1 MFEYLITAYGYP
13 ALFIGAMVEG
23 EVALVIA
30 GFAAYLG
37 YMSLP
42 MVISVGFIGSF
53 LGDQMFFY
61 IGRKKG
67 RELVQR
73 WPKLKKRMTWA
84 HQILDKHSK
93 WMLLLSR
100 FAYGFRA
107 IVPITIGASRVPA
120 KRFAVYNI
128 IGAVIWSV
136 IFSVGGYI
144 FGTALSSHLENI
156 RHYEL
161 QVIGAIIAIAFILWI
176 IIIVKRKEILK
187 RIEIDQ
193 NMII

>member
-1 MFEYLITAYGYP
+1 MFEYLITTYGYP

-30 GFAAYLG
+30 GFTAYLG

-42 MVISVGFIGSF
+42 MVIAVGFIGSL
-53 LGDQMFFY
+53 LGDQMYFY

-67 RELVQR
+67 RELLIR
-73 WPKLKKRMTWA
+73 WPKLRKRAAWA
-84 HQILDKHSK
+84 HKILDKHSN
-93 WMLLLSR
+93 WLLLLSR

-107 IVPITIGASRVPA
+107 ILPITIGTSHVSA
-120 KRFAVYNI
+120 KRFMVYNA
-128 IGAVIWSV
+128 IGAIIWSV
-136 IFSVGGYI
+136 IFSVGGYV
-144 FGTALSSHLENI
+144 FGTALSAYLDDI

-161 QVIGAIIAIAFILWI
+161 QVIGAIIVAALILWI
-176 IIIVKRKEILK
+176 IIIVKKKEILK
-187 RIEIDQ
+187 GIEIDP

>member
-1 MFEYLITAYGYP
+1 MLEYLITTYGYP

-37 YMSLP
+37 YMNLGV
-42 MVISVGFIGSF
+42 VIAIGFIGSF
-53 LGDQMFFY
+53 IGDQTYFY

-67 RELVQR
+67 RELLER
-73 WPKLKKRMTWA
+73 WPKFKKRAKWA
-84 HQILDKHSK
+84 HKILDKHSN

-107 IVPITIGASRVPA
+107 ILPITIGTSNVSA
-120 KRFAVYNI
+120 KKFAVYNL
-128 IGAVIWSV
+128 IGAAIWSV
-136 IFSVGGYI
+136 LFSVGGYV
-144 FGTALSSHLENI
+144 FGTALATYLADI

-161 QVIGAIIAIAFILWI
+161 QIIGVIIVVALLLWAII
-176 IIIVKRKEILK
+176 VMKKKEILK
-187 RIEIDQ
+187 EIEIDS
-193 NMII
+193 NMIL